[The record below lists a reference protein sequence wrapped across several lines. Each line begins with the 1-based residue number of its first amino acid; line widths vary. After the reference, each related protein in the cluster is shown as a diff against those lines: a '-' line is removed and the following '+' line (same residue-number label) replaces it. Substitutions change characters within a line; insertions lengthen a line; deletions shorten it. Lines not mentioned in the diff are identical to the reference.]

1 MTRQQEVLKKLRK
14 AARSAG
20 YTFEFSRSGGNHD
33 IYDLDGVMIVVPR
46 HRDINEL
53 TTVSIY
59 RAAEA
64 KLGEKWW
71 K

>member
-1 MTRQQEVLKKLRK
+1 
-14 AARSAG
+14 
-20 YTFEFSRSGGNHD
+20 
-33 IYDLDGVMIVVPR
+33 MIPR
-46 HRDINEL
+46 HHDINEL

-59 RAAEA
+59 KAAEV

>member
-1 MTRQQEVLKKLRK
+1 MVRK
-14 AARSAG
+14 AAKMAG
-20 YTFEFSRSGGNHD
+20 CTFKFSRSRGNHD
-33 IYDLDGVMIVVPR
+33 IYDLDGVMIVIPR
-46 HRDINEL
+46 HHDINEL

-59 RAAEA
+59 KAAEV